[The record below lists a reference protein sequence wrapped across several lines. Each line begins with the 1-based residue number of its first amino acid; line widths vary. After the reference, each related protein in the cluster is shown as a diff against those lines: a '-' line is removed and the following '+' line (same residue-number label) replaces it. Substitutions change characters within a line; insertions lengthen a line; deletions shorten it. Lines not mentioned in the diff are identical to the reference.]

1 MIVSINMTTE
11 KSHHLAATFG
21 CSTRSLSFTYLGL
34 PLGLTK
40 PKVEEFMPSVN
51 RCERRLASTSLFL
64 SQAGKVQLTNSVF
77 TALPTFFMSTFS
89 LHVTIREQVDKNRKH
104 CLWKGAEDTNRIN
117 AKAAWYMVTKSKEE
131 GGLGVLDL
139 KA

>member
-1 MIVSINMTTE
+1 MVSINMTTE
-11 KSHHLAATFG
+11 KLHHLAATFG

-89 LHVTIREQVDKNRKH
+89 LHVTIREQVDKYRKH
-104 CLWKGAEDTNRIN
+104 CLWRGAEDTNRIN
-117 AKAAWYMVTKSKEE
+117 AKAAWHMVTKSKEE